1 MRHKVILQ
9 VYDSEEEF
17 HHILLLY
24 FFPFMGKLS
33 LEGCLDL
40 IPTILELKAEIFLS
54 NVEHFCDLI
63 DCDFKDTVGISTVFW
78 FFCLGIGGL
87 LLGEKVFYVRLL
99 FFQHR
104 IQFVHGFGEVD
115 HRTWNIP
122 SFFDV
127 LSHRNHVFDFIFDFL
142 RIVCVHFY

>member
-1 MRHKVILQ
+1 MNIALIDYVEILPKKAFSIKETFHQMRHKVILQ

-63 DCDFKDTVGISTVFW
+63 DCDFKDTVGISTVF
-78 FFCLGIGGL
+78 
-87 LLGEKVFYVRLL
+87 
-99 FFQHR
+99 
-104 IQFVHGFGEVD
+104 
-115 HRTWNIP
+115 
-122 SFFDV
+122 
-127 LSHRNHVFDFIFDFL
+127 
-142 RIVCVHFY
+142 